1 MGEKHWY
8 VVHTY
13 SGYENRVQDNL
24 MRKVESLG
32 MQDRVLRAVVPMEN
46 VVEEKNGKRVIVQ
59 RKLYPGYVL
68 VEMVVEPDTWYAVRN
83 TPGVTGFVG
92 SEKVPVPLTDSEA
105 ERLLRSIGVEI
116 EDKREKIE
124 IKVKVGEN
132 VRIREGAFTD
142 FIGKVL
148 EINESRGTI
157 TVSID
162 MFGRE
167 TRAEVDYF
175 QIEEIQ

>member
-59 RKLYPGYVL
+59 KKLYPGYVL

-92 SEKVPVPLTDSEA
+92 SEKVPVPLTDKEA
-105 ERLLRSIGVEI
+105 ERLLRSIGVEV
-116 EDKREKIE
+116 EEKREKIE

-132 VRIREGAFTD
+132 VRIREGAFAD

-148 EINESRGTI
+148 EVNENRGTI

-167 TRAEVDYF
+167 TRTEVDYF
-175 QIEEIQ
+175 QIEEV

>member
-13 SGYENRVQDNL
+13 SGYENKVQTNL

-32 MQDRVLRAVVPMEN
+32 MQDRILRAEIPMEN
-46 VVEEKNGKRVIVQ
+46 VVEERNGKKVVVQ
-59 RKLYPGYVL
+59 KKLYPGSVL

-92 SEKVPVPLTDSEA
+92 SEKVPVPLTDVEA
-105 ERLLRSIGVEI
+105 ERLLRSMGLNKE
-116 EDKREKIE
+116 EKREKIE
-124 IKVKVGEN
+124 IKVKVGSN
-132 VRIREGAFTD
+132 VKIREGAFAE
-142 FIGKVL
+142 FIGKVT
-148 EINESRGTI
+148 EVNEARGTV
-157 TVSID
+157 TVLID

-167 TRAEVDYF
+167 TRAELDYF
-175 QIEEIQ
+175 QIEEIE

>member
-59 RKLYPGYVL
+59 KKLYPGYVL

-92 SEKVPVPLTDSEA
+92 SEKVPVPLTDKEA
-105 ERLLRSIGVEI
+105 ERLLRSIGVEV
-116 EDKREKIE
+116 EEKREKIE

-132 VRIREGAFTD
+132 VRIREGAFAD

-148 EINESRGTI
+148 EINENRGTI

-167 TRAEVDYF
+167 TRTEVDYF
-175 QIEEIQ
+175 QIEEV

>member
-148 EINESRGTI
+148 EINENRGTI

-175 QIEEIQ
+175 QIEEIE

>member
-13 SGYENRVQDNL
+13 SGYENKVQTNL

-32 MQDRVLRAVVPMEN
+32 MQDRILRAEIPMEN
-46 VVEEKNGKRVIVQ
+46 VVEERNGKKVVVQ
-59 RKLYPGYVL
+59 KKLYPGYVL

-92 SEKVPVPLTDSEA
+92 SEKVPVPLTDVEA
-105 ERLLRSIGVEI
+105 ERLLRSMGLNKE
-116 EDKREKIE
+116 EKREKIE
-124 IKVKVGEN
+124 IKVKVGAN
-132 VRIREGAFTD
+132 VKIREGAFAE
-142 FIGKVL
+142 FIGKVI
-148 EINESRGTI
+148 EVNEGRGTV
-157 TVSID
+157 TVLID

-167 TRAEVDYF
+167 TRAELDYF
-175 QIEEIQ
+175 QIEEIE